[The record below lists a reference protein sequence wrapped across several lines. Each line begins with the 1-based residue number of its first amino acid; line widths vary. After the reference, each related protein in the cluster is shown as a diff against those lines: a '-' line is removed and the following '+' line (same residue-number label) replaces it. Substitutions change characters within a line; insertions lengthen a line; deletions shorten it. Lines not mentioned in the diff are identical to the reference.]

1 MSFPVDGR
9 LALLC
14 ALAVLLAQPTFA
26 QSEDTPEP
34 DVIEAEPEPLDLD
47 KLDPAIDWS
56 VLGRDASSFIDAQG
70 RKITVVPTSRDLTAK
85 WNRTENRDGSAAITV
100 NRPLPIVW
108 DTRVGVD
115 FGMAPAPSPLTTPER
130 LLAGAHAEQSSGVA
144 WARTTAPGLDLPL
157 GWDKTSL
164 DARFDPLQEQ
174 SRFGSRFSRS
184 LPLGEE
190 MSVTMESGFA
200 VTHLRT

>member
-1 MSFPVDGR
+1 
-9 LALLC
+9 L
-14 ALAVLLAQPTFA
+14 PT
-26 QSEDTPEP
+26 
-34 DVIEAEPEPLDLD
+34 
-47 KLDPAIDWS
+47 
-56 VLGRDASSFIDAQG
+56 
-70 RKITVVPTSRDLTAK
+70 
-85 WNRTENRDGSAAITV
+85 
-100 NRPLPIVW
+100 VW

-115 FGMAPAPSPLTTPER
+115 FGLAPAPSPLTTPER
-130 LLAGAHAEQSSGVA
+130 LLAGTHADESRGVA

-200 VTHLRT
+200 VTHLRTQPLPNELSGGETLNVFDTERLARLNVLATGTSFGAGSRKSSADDVWLNSLSAEQKLFGGLSITGTVSETAEGDTDKSLTAGFKRKW